1 MIKLDIRELKEELLA
16 LKNENREMA
25 GKVLRTVVRL
35 TAQYIVRSHL
45 DAARHTPAYSGNLL
59 SNWNLTLGG
68 AEVGYKPL
76 PSYRLRQPLVG
87 EDLRYPDLVNF
98 SDISYQEL
106 ADKKYREMSEKA
118 YGIVWNSKVTLA
130 NASPYQVDDYGG
142 SVSGVSDL
150 SGKPFRVNLRP
161 ANQQAVSLNDI
172 QMFASQVIPAVID
185 AVIAGQ
191 THITFKSLSERIQ

>member
-1 MIKLDIRELKEELLA
+1 MINIDTRELREELLN
-16 LKNENREMA
+16 LKNENRETA

-35 TAQYIVRSHL
+35 TAQYIVRSHT

-68 AEVGYKPL
+68 AAVNYKPL
-76 PSYRLRQPLVG
+76 PSYLRREPLAG
-87 EDLRYPDLVNF
+87 EDLHYPDLVNF
-98 SDISYQEL
+98 SDVSYQQL

-118 YGIVWNSKVTLA
+118 YRIIWSSKVTLA

-150 SGKPFRVNLRP
+150 SGKPFSVSLRP
-161 ANQQAVSLNDI
+161 SNQQAVSAADI
-172 QMFASQVIPAVID
+172 QMFALHVVPAVVA
-185 AVIAGQ
+185 AVLAGHKQ
-191 THITFKSLSERIQ
+191 VTFKTLSEHIR